1 MLYTCVDFYP
11 GPSRIGGGDGR
22 VGRRHGLVSQ
32 YLENIS
38 REALVKHQQIIRRYI
53 RGREGVYALYRKDR
67 LYYVGLAG
75 NLRGRLT
82 QHIRDRH
89 GASWDRF
96 SVYLTIG
103 DAHLRELESL
113 VLRIVKPTGNKQKG
127 KFGKSENLRPRF
139 KRDVRAKQDV
149 ELVNLL
155 GVDVRSPT
163 PENGLEKRGRR
174 PVLAAYSDRPKT
186 LRARFKGTTLKAR
199 VLRDGSIRYQGRL
212 YNSPSRAAAKACGRR
227 TCDGWIFWTYERAPG
242 DWVPLATLRETR

>member
-1 MLYTCVDFYP
+1 M
-11 GPSRIGGGDGR
+11 SGGNR
-22 VGRRHGLVSQ
+22 VGKHRGLVSQ

-38 REALVKHQQIIRRYI
+38 RDALVEHHEIIRRYI
-53 RGREGVYALYRKDR
+53 RGREGVYALYRKGR

-127 KFGKSENLRPRF
+127 KFVKSENLRRRF
-139 KRDVRAKQDV
+139 TRDIREKQDAD
-149 ELVNLL
+149 L
-155 GVDVRSPT
+155 GEILGNDAQP
-163 PENGLEKRGRR
+163 PPKNGREKGGRR
-174 PVLAAYSDRPKT
+174 PVLAAYPGRPRV
-186 LRARFKGTTLKAR
+186 LVAQFKGATLKAR
-199 VLRDGSIRYQGRL
+199 VLRDGSIRYQGVV
-212 YNSPSRAAAKACGRR
+212 YNSPSVAGAKACNRR
-227 TCDGWIFWTYERAPG
+227 TCDGWKFWTYERAPG
-242 DWVPLATLRETR
+242 DWVPLETLRETR